1 MINRYKYKDYSSYSY
16 YKSNERGFTLIE
28 LLIVVAIIGVIAA
41 IATPSYR
48 GYIERGHRAD
58 TMSEL
63 QNIGAT
69 IESRKLAQGKYSNAL
84 LTGLGGNFPQSN
96 SLYTISFDPDPL
108 TSEWTIIASPIPG
121 TRMVGD
127 GNLTFDYRGL
137 KCRDTACGM
146 DNEWR

>member
-1 MINRYKYKDYSSYSY
+1 MMQNNII
-16 YKSNERGFTLIE
+16 SNNQVQGFTLIE
-28 LLIVVAIIGVIAA
+28 LLIVVAILGILAA
-41 IATPSYR
+41 IAYPSYQ
-48 GYIERGHRAD
+48 GYIEKGIRAD

-69 IESRKLAQGKYSNAL
+69 IESRKLAKGKYSNAL
-84 LTGLGGNFPQSN
+84 LTGLGGNFPQGN
-96 SLYTISFDPDPL
+96 SLYTISFDPNPL

>member
-96 SLYTISFDPDPL
+96 SLYTISFDPNPL
-108 TSEWTIIASPIPG
+108 TSEWTIIASPIPS
-121 TRMVGD
+121 TRMYGD
-127 GNLTFDYRGL
+127 GNLTFDYRGY
-137 KCRDTACGM
+137 KCRGTTCGTG
-146 DNEWR
+146 DEWK

>member
-96 SLYTISFDPDPL
+96 SLYTISFDPNPL
-108 TSEWTIIASPIPG
+108 TSEWTIIASPIAG
-121 TRMVGD
+121 ARMAND

>member
-108 TSEWTIIASPIPG
+108 TSEWTIIASPIAG
-121 TRMVGD
+121 TRMAND

>member
-96 SLYTISFDPDPL
+96 SLYTISFDPNPL

>member
-1 MINRYKYKDYSSYSY
+1 MVKNTYRQVKD
-16 YKSNERGFTLIE
+16 ERGFTLIE
-28 LLIVVAIIGVIAA
+28 LMIVVAIIGILAA
-41 IATPSYR
+41 IAYPSYQ

-63 QNIGAT
+63 QNIAST
-69 IESRKLAQGKYSNAL
+69 IKSRKLAQGQYSNAL

-108 TSEWTIIASPIPG
+108 TSEWTIIASPIAA
-121 TRMVGD
+121 TRMAGD
-127 GNLTFDYRGL
+127 GDLTFDYRGL
-137 KCRDTACGM
+137 KCRDSACGM

>member
-96 SLYTISFDPDPL
+96 SLYTISFDPNPL
-108 TSEWTIIASPIPG
+108 TSEWTIIASPIAG
-121 TRMVGD
+121 TRMAND

-137 KCRDTACGM
+137 KCRDSACGM

>member
-1 MINRYKYKDYSSYSY
+1 MMKNNTAD
-16 YKSNERGFTLIE
+16 NNQAQGFTLIE
-28 LLIVVAIIGVIAA
+28 LLIVVAIIGILAA
-41 IATPSYR
+41 IAYPSYQ

-96 SLYTISFDPDPL
+96 SLYTISFDPNPL
-108 TSEWTIIASPIPG
+108 TSEWTIIASPIAG
-121 TRMVGD
+121 TRMAND

-137 KCRDTACGM
+137 KCRDSACGM

>member
-84 LTGLGGNFPQSN
+84 LTGLGGNFPPSN
-96 SLYTISFDPDPL
+96 SLYTISFNPDPL

>member
-1 MINRYKYKDYSSYSY
+1 MMINNTIDV
-16 YKSNERGFTLIE
+16 NDERGFTLIE
-28 LLIVVAIIGVIAA
+28 LLIVVAIIGILAA
-41 IATPSYR
+41 IAYPSYQ

-96 SLYTISFDPDPL
+96 SLYTISFDPNPL
-108 TSEWTIIASPIPG
+108 TSEWTIIASPIAG
-121 TRMVGD
+121 TRMAND
-127 GNLTFDYRGL
+127 GNLTFDYRGR
-137 KCRDTACGM
+137 KCRDSACGM

>member
-96 SLYTISFDPDPL
+96 SLYTISFDPNPL

-121 TRMVGD
+121 TRMAND

-137 KCRDTACGM
+137 KCRDSACGM